1 MEKMK
6 IIHQD
11 ELPERCRYDIRRF
24 FEKPNCEHE
33 AEPDCI
39 PILYRNPEEY
49 IILASKERNGTN
61 YLKWQ
66 ASFLKKSDINS
77 FKQYHPDYLN
87 KYFRVQ
93 N

>member
-11 ELPERCRYDIRRF
+11 ELPERCRYAIKSF

-33 AEPDCI
+33 SEPDCI

-49 IILASKERNGTN
+49 VVLATKERNGTN
-61 YLKWQ
+61 YSKWQ
-66 ASFLKKSDINS
+66 ASFLRKSDIGS